1 MNMNVI
7 RSSRKTLYVLGLV
20 TFALAAITYKPFAIV
35 NAGERGVLM
44 QFGRVEDR
52 VLGEGFHPIL
62 PIINSVQTIS
72 VRVQKNDIN
81 SHAASRDLQDVNIE
95 VAVNWHIDPAQAN
108 RVFQRIGTE
117 SDVVT
122 RILNPAV
129 SEVVKATIAKRNVE
143 EILVQR
149 TELKNDIDTQLAK
162 RLETYGLVVDDVSL
176 VDFVFSP
183 EFNKAIEAKQ
193 VAEQQA
199 KQATFLVLKAAK
211 EAEAEINKAKG
222 QAEAQRLQQQTLTP
236 ILLQRQA
243 IEKWDGKFPT
253 VMGGSGALPFINIE
267 PSNSSQTQPR

>member
-1 MNMNVI
+1 
-7 RSSRKTLYVLGLV
+7 
-20 TFALAAITYKPFAIV
+20 
-35 NAGERGVLM
+35 
-44 QFGRVEDR
+44 
-52 VLGEGFHPIL
+52 
-62 PIINSVQTIS
+62 
-72 VRVQKNDIN
+72 
-81 SHAASRDLQDVNIE
+81 
-95 VAVNWHIDPAQAN
+95 
-108 RVFQRIGTE
+108 
-117 SDVVT
+117 
-122 RILNPAV
+122 
-129 SEVVKATIAKRNVE
+129 
-143 EILVQR
+143 
-149 TELKNDIDTQLAK
+149 
-162 RLETYGLVVDDVSL
+162 VSL